1 METRSSAHVSGMN
14 VVPGS
19 GPNICRICLINGGS
33 IGEDNLSK
41 GMESIFS
48 TIGEYEE
55 RSLYGILV
63 TICVPLRQRE
73 MLKGMPERICR
84 GCKWRL
90 LSAFELYETCLRS
103 DDKMRGIAAEM
114 LKKQQQQQQQQQQ
127 PTQESGAENEQI
139 HIKQEVPDHEEPE
152 VNHDVS
158 LGLESFMQDSHFYS
172 EAESSQMMDQ
182 SELLEEMAPAVD
194 PNESLVEEHYKINE
208 KGNHA
213 CGICNQEFP
222 YRSSAR
228 SHILT
233 KHDPAK
239 PFKCDVCHFTL
250 TTELRLIRHKAVTHG
265 LGVLNIEETPP
276 DESTGDTIYTCK
288 ICSKTFNSIVRFK
301 RHKNVHV
308 VYNRPFKCDTCL
320 YRFATR
326 AQLNQHMKV
335 HLEKPEGEGDEAETQ
350 EEWKCEHCE
359 EKLPGKRAHTMHVRR
374 FHPETLVNENK
385 EKNDY
390 KCIICSEAFARES
403 VLNTH
408 MKMHELLAMEKE
420 KEQRK
425 ELEQLIKQEIKSR
438 KDSLTENTAGEG
450 AETTNTESSV
460 ANAGIGSSSTNNN
473 NNNNNT
479 SAAPPT
485 KKKSD
490 VDVAFVC
497 MVCEQ
502 EFEERDLLLKHQKKL
517 HNELQLN
524 IVPGVVDNMDESTDG
539 PSGFEKEDE
548 PMADASKVS
557 PDEEPMV
564 VDIDPSELLSAQAE
578 NGQPKN
584 ATLPPAMP
592 KCHLCQKTFMY
603 NCLLQTHI
611 KKSHSETK
619 PFECKVCHMRFGYR
633 GTLQKHELT
642 HSAQNVRPGSHG
654 SIMYKCKICSAKFL
668 ELKALSFHL
677 RNHRNSSIS
686 VEPTVTKKIE
696 IFQCTF
702 CPQIFSEKE
711 EYDDHLAKS
720 HRQMLSQQQLQQQQQ
735 QQPKPAPSV
744 PSVTQLLAHQHSRKN
759 PEPRKLLERQPKNE
773 KELFLD
779 SLAIVK
785 VERT

>member
-1 METRSSAHVSGMN
+1 METRSSANAPGMN
-14 VVPGS
+14 VIAGS
-19 GPNICRICLINGGS
+19 GPNICRICLVNGGS
-33 IGEDNLSK
+33 IGEDNLSR

-63 TICVPLRQRE
+63 TICVPLRHRE
-73 MLKGMPERICR
+73 MLRGMPERICR

-103 DDKMRGIAAEM
+103 DDKMRGVAAEM
-114 LKKQQQQQQQQQQ
+114 LKKQQQPHQQQ
-127 PTQESGAENEQI
+127 ESNTENDQVN
-139 HIKQEVPDHEEPE
+139 IKQEVPDHDDAE
-152 VNHDVS
+152 VNPEVS
-158 LGLESFMQDSHFYS
+158 LGLESFMQDSHYYPD
-172 EAESSQMMDQ
+172 AESTQMMMDQ
-182 SELLEEMAPAVD
+182 STDLLEEMVPAVD
-194 PNESLVEEHYKINE
+194 PNESLFEEHYKLNE
-208 KGNHA
+208 KGNHS

-228 SHILT
+228 SHILH
-233 KHDPAK
+233 KHDPTK

-250 TTELRLIRHKAVTHG
+250 TTELRLIRHKAITHG
-265 LGVLNIEETPP
+265 VGVLNIEEAPP
-276 DESTGDTIYTCK
+276 DESSGDTIYTCK
-288 ICSKTFNSIVRFK
+288 ICSKTFNSVVRFK

-326 AQLNQHMKV
+326 AQLNQHKKV
-335 HLEKPEGEGDEAETQ
+335 HLEKPEGEADESEAGQ

-385 EKNDY
+385 ERNDY

-425 ELEQLIKQEIKSR
+425 ELEMLIKQEMKSR
-438 KDSLTENTAGEG
+438 KDSSVENTATEGGES
-450 AETTNTESSV
+450 NESNV
-460 ANAGIGSSSTNNN
+460 ANAGVEGSSSNVNNN
-473 NNNNNT
+473 NNINSGT
-479 SAAPPT
+479 A

-524 IVPGVVDNMDESTDG
+524 IVPGVVDNLDESDAA
-539 PSGFEKEDE
+539 GFEKDDE
-548 PMADASKVS
+548 LMAEGSKIT

-564 VDIDPSELLSAQAE
+564 VDIDPNELLAQTQTE
-578 NGQPKN
+578 NGTSKN
-584 ATLPPAMP
+584 PAVPPAMP

-603 NCLLQTHI
+603 NCLLQTHL
-611 KKSHSETK
+611 KKSHSELK
-619 PFECKVCHMRFGYR
+619 PFECKVCRMRFGYR

-642 HSAQNVRPGSHG
+642 HSAQNVRPGGHG

-668 ELKALSFHL
+668 ELKSLSFHL
-677 RNHRNSSIS
+677 RSHRSLTIS
-686 VEPTVTKKIE
+686 TEPTVTKKIE
-696 IFQCTF
+696 IFQCSF

-711 EYDDHLAKS
+711 KYDEHLVKT
-720 HRQMLSQQQLQQQQQ
+720 HRQMLSQQQQQI
-735 QQPKPAPSV
+735 KPALPV
-744 PSVTQLLAHQHSRKN
+744 ATQHQHARKN
-759 PEPRKLLERQPKNE
+759 PEPRKLLERQPKDE
-773 KELFLD
+773 KEMFLD
-779 SLAIVK
+779 SLAIIK